1 MKGKVMVLGGGL
13 LQVPLLKMAGDKGY
27 KVYLSDYYK
36 NPPGRVLADDFIQA
50 STFSLEENLRYAG
63 EKGIDSIMTVG
74 TDQPVYTAAFVS
86 EKLGLLHPI
95 TAVQGL
101 SVTNKQYM
109 KEIMAGSGILSPN
122 FRVLREKADL
132 SSLGL
137 KSPVVLKPVDSQG
150 QRGVFLLNGREDIG
164 TIARY
169 FNEALGY
176 SRTGTVILEEYY
188 KGGEITVNCWVKGG
202 RAYPLMITD
211 RLHFDDSV
219 ALGICKQQRFPARG
233 AAGFEQEIER
243 IINRLADAFE
253 IREGP
258 LYVQAVTG
266 SEGIKIIEFGYRIG
280 GGFESE
286 IIPRVTG
293 IDILDLYFTLVAEG
307 RNTFEPELAARKAA
321 MGSIFFMLARPGVIT
336 RIIVPEEFAG
346 CGRLFVNSG
355 DVIGTVENATSRVG
369 YFAFYTNSQSEYN
382 HMLDRFDSQ
391 MAILDENNT
400 DILMHGIWE

>member
-1 MKGKVMVLGGGL
+1 LKGKVLVLGGGL
-13 LQVPLLKMAGDKGY
+13 LQIPLLKMARDKGY
-27 KVYLSDYYK
+27 EVHLSDYYK
-36 NPPGRVLADDFIQA
+36 NPPGRVMADDFIQA

-63 EKGIDSIMTVG
+63 EKGINCIMTVG

-86 EKLGLLHPI
+86 EKLGLRHPI
-95 TAVQGL
+95 TADQGL

-109 KEIMAGSGILSPN
+109 KEIMTGSGIPSPN
-122 FRVLREKADL
+122 FRVLREKADR
-132 SSLGL
+132 SSAGL
-137 KSPVVLKPVDSQG
+137 KYPVVLKPVDSQG
-150 QRGVFLLNGREDIG
+150 QRGVFLLNGREDTDI
-164 TIARY
+164 IDRY
-169 FNEALGY
+169 FDESLGY
-176 SRTGTVILEEYY
+176 SRSGKVILEEYY
-188 KGGEITVNCWVKGG
+188 KGAEITVNCWVKGG

-233 AAGFEQEIER
+233 AAGYEQEIDR
-243 IINRLADAFE
+243 IINKLADAFK

-266 SEGIKIIEFGYRIG
+266 SEGMKIIEFGYRIG

-293 IDILDLYFTLVAEG
+293 IDILDLYFTLVVEG
-307 RNTFEPELAARKAA
+307 RNTFDPGAVERKAA
-321 MGSIFFMLARPGVIT
+321 VGSIFFMLARPGVIS
-336 RIIVPEEFAG
+336 RIVVPGEFAG

-355 DVIGTVENATSRVG
+355 DVIGTIENATSRVG
-369 YFAFYTNSQSEYN
+369 CFAFYTNSQLEYN
-382 HMLDRFDSQ
+382 NMLDRFDSH

>member
-1 MKGKVMVLGGGL
+1 MKGKVLVLGGGL
-13 LQVPLLKMAGDKGY
+13 LQVPLLKMARDKGY
-27 KVYLSDYYK
+27 EVHLSDYYK
-36 NPPGRVLADDFIQA
+36 NPPGRVLADNFFRA
-50 STFSLEENLRYAG
+50 STFSLEENLKYA
-63 EKGIDSIMTVG
+63 EEMGINCVMTLG

-86 EKLGLLHPI
+86 EKLGLPHPI
-95 TAVQGL
+95 TADQGL

-109 KEIMAGSGILSPN
+109 KKIMTGSGIPSPN
-122 FRVLREKADL
+122 FRVLREKGDH
-132 SSLGL
+132 SSVGL
-137 KSPVVLKPVDSQG
+137 KYPVVLKPVDSQG
-150 QRGVFLLNGREDIG
+150 QRGVFLLNGREDTD
-164 TIARY
+164 TIDRY
-169 FNEALGY
+169 FEESMGY
-176 SRTGTVILEEYY
+176 SRTGKVILEEYY
-188 KGGEITVNCWVKGG
+188 KGAEITVNCWVKGG

-233 AAGFEQEIER
+233 AAGYDQEIDR
-243 IINRLADAFE
+243 IINKLADTFK

-258 LYVQAVTG
+258 LYVQAVAG
-266 SEGIKIIEFGYRIG
+266 SAGIKIIEFGYRIG

-355 DVIGTVENATSRVG
+355 DVIGTVKNATSRVG
-369 YFAFYTNSQSEYN
+369 CFAFYTDSQLEYN
-382 HMLDRFDSQ
+382 NMLDRFDSQ